1 MCSGISCRL
10 IFYVGVIVLTW
21 FWANQHT
28 FFSVSWFWGSNLRN
42 LSQRYRNVFLWF
54 LPEFLQFYILVS
66 SMICFK
72 LISVYVK
79 RQNPSFTYFFQIN
92 TYVVPNTFVKKKR
105 AVFSSPGYH
114 CCIKIGYIQMGLFMY
129 CLPIYLSLQRYQKV
143 LIMVAVCKSS
153 YLLCF
158 FKIIRSS

>member
-1 MCSGISCRL
+1 MCSGTSCRL

-79 RQNPSFTYFFQIN
+79 RKNPSFTYFFQIN
-92 TYVVPNTFVKKKR
+92 TYVVPNTFVKKKKSCLFLTWVPLLYKNWLYTNGFLYVLS
-105 AVFSSPGYH
+105 AYILILTKISEGLDYGSS
-114 CCIKIGYIQMGLFMY
+114 I
-129 CLPIYLSLQRYQKV
+129 
-143 LIMVAVCKSS
+143 
-153 YLLCF
+153 
-158 FKIIRSS
+158 

>member
-1 MCSGISCRL
+1 MCSGTSCRL

-79 RQNPSFTYFFQIN
+79 RQNSSFTYFFQIN
-92 TYVVPNTFVKKKR
+92 TYVVPNTFVKKKKSCLFLTWVPLLYKNWLYTNGFLYVLS
-105 AVFSSPGYH
+105 AYILILTKISEGLDYGSS
-114 CCIKIGYIQMGLFMY
+114 M
-129 CLPIYLSLQRYQKV
+129 
-143 LIMVAVCKSS
+143 
-153 YLLCF
+153 
-158 FKIIRSS
+158 